1 MDKIFYENKM
11 HIQTLRKVDTDP
23 LLLSLRKELKK
34 SSYAETCQRFD
45 KKRIISRKRKSWHAT
60 VDPISIYV
68 HVSQKHGPCH

>member
-34 SSYAETCQRFD
+34 SSYAKTRQRFD
-45 KKRIISRKRKSWHAT
+45 KKE
-60 VDPISIYV
+60 
-68 HVSQKHGPCH
+68 